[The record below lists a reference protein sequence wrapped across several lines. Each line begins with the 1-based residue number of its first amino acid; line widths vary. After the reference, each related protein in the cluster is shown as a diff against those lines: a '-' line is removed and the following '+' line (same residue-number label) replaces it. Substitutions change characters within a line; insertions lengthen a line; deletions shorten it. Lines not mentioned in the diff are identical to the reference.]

1 MDGKA
6 LKKII
11 EGSNLTYNEI
21 ARRMG
26 TTGQILQ
33 SVFNSKNVSSEKIEK
48 IAAAIGWPVSRLY
61 GESSV
66 NTANS
71 NVTASSDYTNIAY
84 SEALSKALDEIA
96 AQRKIIERLLSIL
109 EKSSQGN
116 ST

>member
-1 MDGKA
+1 MDGRK

-11 EGSNLTYNEI
+11 ESTKIPFNEI

-26 TTGQILQ
+26 TTGQMLQ

-61 GESSV
+61 GETPA
-66 NTANS
+66 NTAIGDAA
-71 NVTASSDYTNIAY
+71 TAGDHANAAN
-84 SEALSKALDEIA
+84 SEALSKAIDEIA
-96 AQRKIIERLLSIL
+96 AQRKIIERLLTII
-109 EKSSQGN
+109 EKSDQGN